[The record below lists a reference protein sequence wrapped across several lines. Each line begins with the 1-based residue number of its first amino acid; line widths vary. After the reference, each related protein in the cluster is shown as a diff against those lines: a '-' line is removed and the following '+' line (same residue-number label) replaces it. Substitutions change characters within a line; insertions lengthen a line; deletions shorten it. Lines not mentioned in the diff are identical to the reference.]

1 MIGSNRDKKPDRPLS
16 NIGRQTPCDNS
27 LPQSLTKN
35 ERILTKNESIATAMK
50 T

>member
-16 NIGRQTPCDNS
+16 NIGKQTPLDNS
-27 LPQSLTKN
+27 LPQSHTKN